1 MPELRHTGPRQ
12 SGYRVHVT
20 CEACGR
26 RHSLERRL
34 ELPQALHVH
43 IVCHDCERSLRAS
56 VEDGEQPPPE
66 GVG

>member
-1 MPELRHTGPRQ
+1 MPEVRHDQPAPC
-12 SGYRVHVT
+12 GYRVHIT
-20 CEACGR
+20 CEECGR

-34 ELPQALHVH
+34 DLSQALQVH